1 MKTKYIAIAVLA
13 LTTLVSCNRDE
24 DNLFE
29 KSAAQRAQE
38 AITNAQTILPAPENG
53 WEMVYFPNKEDMS
66 SSRGYILIVKF
77 SSDGSVSVT
86 AKNSLT
92 TNKEIVTDA
101 GSTWKLIS
109 DYGPLLSFDTY
120 NKVLHAWSDPQSDG
134 DGYLGDYEFLILKAT
149 PEIVVL
155 KGKKHSAYSV
165 LRPMKTADI
174 AAHYAACE
182 KMQSDLFGNGNIVT
196 LQQGNKTYTLYNGAS
211 GIFRMENFGEALDLE
226 TAEHFPMCATADGI
240 VVSYGFGDNANE
252 RVYMFT
258 NNQLVG
264 ECGSVIGAGNMN
276 QSFTAYISDSKGW
289 SADMSLTT
297 GEIESKVSAFVADL
311 QTLSKDKTK
320 AAVSSL
326 MIGYSS
332 SANMYQGAYYVRVRF
347 QYKDGSKTKT
357 ENADFEVTLVTSD
370 SNVEITY
377 IKPMTDNAMAWANA
391 TPSIEELAKM
401 LCGTFTATPAA
412 GHEFNAATGLN
423 LNGNNSQF
431 YLKSATI
438 R

>member
-1 MKTKYIAIAVLA
+1 
-13 LTTLVSCNRDE
+13 
-24 DNLFE
+24 
-29 KSAAQRAQE
+29 
-38 AITNAQTILPAPENG
+38 
-53 WEMVYFPNKEDMS
+53 
-66 SSRGYILIVKF
+66 
-77 SSDGSVSVT
+77 
-86 AKNSLT
+86 
-92 TNKEIVTDA
+92 
-101 GSTWKLIS
+101 
-109 DYGPLLSFDTY
+109 
-120 NKVLHAWSDPQSDG
+120 
-134 DGYLGDYEFLILKAT
+134 
-149 PEIVVL
+149 
-155 KGKKHSAYSV
+155 
-165 LRPMKTADI
+165 
-174 AAHYAACE
+174 
-182 KMQSDLFGNGNIVT
+182 
-196 LQQGNKTYTLYNGAS
+196 
-211 GIFRMENFGEALDLE
+211 
-226 TAEHFPMCATADGI
+226 
-240 VVSYGFGDNANE
+240 
-252 RVYMFT
+252 
-258 NNQLVG
+258 
-264 ECGSVIGAGNMN
+264 MN